1 MEKIQTTT
9 QVEKLLRKGNTKEAV
24 DHFLHFLENFEEEH
38 PLYQDV
44 IQVKAQFLRAQRR
57 RSIGLISAKREEELT
72 EEIHS
77 EIRFL
82 LARMN
87 GRAGVRKKPLL
98 IKIPNYVYFL
108 AMGLAVITT
117 ALTYNITRK
126 KAIKKATAH
135 CPFFHEESEFNIL
148 ILPLEVSQSK
158 SGKTLE
164 ARAKDRFQLFID
176 SMNLD
181 ISAQISGMSLEDEK
195 YPVGVEAAVKLAE
208 NCQAQL
214 ILWAENDEVHYKF
227 IQEEPNFTFY
237 QLYPGQGEDAIPI
250 AHPTSIST
258 HGVLAKNTDPSVLN
272 YLLGTAANQ
281 IEAYSSAA
289 QLLRTELSDSTNNDL
304 ILLRAL
310 QLADGEME
318 VNNPTEAIKAYD
330 TILKLHPEFGFA
342 RLNRSVL
349 AFNAQQFEVA
359 LEDSKQLLY
368 SNPKNYLAHYTKG
381 RTLAKMDQIT
391 TARKTLLG
399 LDSMLLADSTKYTA
413 NFRSTVVQK
422 TLSDLA
428 KKDFELK
435 RALRI
440 S

>member
-1 MEKIQTTT
+1 TLFPYPT
-9 QVEKLLRKGNTKEAV
+9 L
-24 DHFLHFLENFEEEH
+24 FL
-38 PLYQDV
+38 
-44 IQVKAQFLRAQRR
+44 
-57 RSIGLISAKREEELT
+57 S
-72 EEIHS
+72 
-77 EIRFL
+77 
-82 LARMN
+82 
-87 GRAGVRKKPLL
+87 
-98 IKIPNYVYFL
+98 
-108 AMGLAVITT
+108 
-117 ALTYNITRK
+117 
-126 KAIKKATAH
+126 
-135 CPFFHEESEFNIL
+135 
-148 ILPLEVSQSK
+148 
-158 SGKTLE
+158 
-164 ARAKDRFQLFID
+164 
-176 SMNLD
+176 
-181 ISAQISGMSLEDEK
+181 
-195 YPVGVEAAVKLAE
+195 
-208 NCQAQL
+208 
-214 ILWAENDEVHYKF
+214 
-227 IQEEPNFTFY
+227 
-237 QLYPGQGEDAIPI
+237 
-250 AHPTSIST
+250 
-258 HGVLAKNTDPSVLN
+258 
-272 YLLGTAANQ
+272 
-281 IEAYSSAA
+281 A

-440 S
+440 SKQELRDRPDDESIKNKVLTLYLQLGQDDKAMALLENYQPNNAKVLNAIKARSLALQVEGKQELSVFWEENIPAEYAEVKLVSQKEEKGQVL